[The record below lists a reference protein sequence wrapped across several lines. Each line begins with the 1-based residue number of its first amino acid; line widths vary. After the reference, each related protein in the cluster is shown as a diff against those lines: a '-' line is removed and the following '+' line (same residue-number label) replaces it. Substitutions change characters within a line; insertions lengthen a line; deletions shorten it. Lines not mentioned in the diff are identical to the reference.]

1 MMADAGDHY
10 AAAAARIAAMAA
22 DLDDTTLATRLPAC
36 PDWTVRDVVCHLTGV
51 ARDVTSN
58 NMAGAPSRAW
68 TDAQVECRRDVPLAA
83 VLEEWEE
90 LVPVVCHFVKKAPAL
105 VGLIM
110 VNDVTAHEHDLLGAL
125 GRTGDRDGDT
135 VRFAFEALVGRIGT
149 KLTEAGK
156 PALRVVADDRAY
168 IAGEGEPVATA
179 TGSPFEF
186 IRAFTGRRSPDQLRA
201 LFTAGDPEVFVGS
214 ISVFEPRADPLL
226 E

>member
-1 MMADAGDHY
+1 MADAADHY
-10 AAAAARIAAMAA
+10 TAAAARIAGIVAE
-22 DLDDTTLATRLPAC
+22 LDDSELATPVAAC

-51 ARDVTSN
+51 AKDITSN
-58 NMAGAPSRAW
+58 NTDGAPGRAW
-68 TDAQVECRRDVPLAA
+68 TDAQIECRKGLPLAA
-83 VLEEWEE
+83 VLEEWHG
-90 LVPVVCHFVKKAPAL
+90 LVPVVCQFMAQAPAL
-105 VGLIM
+105 VGSIL
-110 VNDVTAHEHDLLGAL
+110 VNDITAHEHDLLGAL

-135 VRFAFEALVGRIGT
+135 VRFALEGLVGRVGA

-156 PALRVVADDRAY
+156 PALRVVAGDQEFT
-168 IAGEGEPVATA
+168 AGEGEPVATV

-214 ISVFEPRADPLL
+214 MSVFEPRPDPLV